1 MTPHQFRVLT
11 TRNEFERFRP
21 AYVEAAEKLHQISHQ
36 IDASYRGIYDQME
49 RMNAQIRAYRDL
61 IPPVPDFSKLMGFT
75 HANENW
81 EQLINQ
87 ATASSKIVEDLS
99 GVHPSWIHGL
109 NPMHDIV
116 GQLQAISKLSL
127 IGVASRLAVSERYL
141 ARIDS
146 FQLQIRLSFPELQLD
161 LVYEPINGIIRAYE
175 TLADSITTYSELTR
189 FPAFAL
195 PGATRELLTT
205 CYALDEVSTVPSGK
219 EQHDPEIGLVADID
233 AETSECERLL
243 REIDPHLA
251 ELLRGAQD
259 AFEGHNADRV
269 RHVLSSLRE
278 LWNHVLR
285 SLAPDHAVRSWTNK
299 AQNFHDGK
307 PTRRARVLYICRSL
321 ADAPLIDF
329 VLQDASSLTTL
340 FSIFNRVHELNP
352 AFSDSQLRALL
363 LRTRSALTY
372 LLQICKE

>member
-1 MTPHQFRVLT
+1 MTPHHFRVLT

-21 AYVEAAEKLHQISHQ
+21 AYIEAAEQLHQISHQ

-49 RMNAQIRAYRDL
+49 WMNAQIHAYRDL
-61 IPPVPDFSKLMGFT
+61 IPSVPDFSKLMGLT
-75 HANENW
+75 HANNNW
-81 EQLINQ
+81 EHLINQ
-87 ATASSKIVEDLS
+87 ATASSKVVEDLS
-99 GVHPSWIHGL
+99 AVHPSWIHGL
-109 NPMHDIV
+109 KPMHDIV
-116 GQLQAISKLSL
+116 DQLQAISKLSL
-127 IGVASRLAVSERYL
+127 IGVASRLAVSERYI
-141 ARIDS
+141 ARLDS
-146 FQLQIRLSFPELQLD
+146 FQLQIRLALPELQLD
-161 LVYEPINGIIRAYE
+161 CVYEPINGMIRAYE
-175 TLADSITTYSELTR
+175 TLANSITTYSELTR

-205 CYALDEVSTVPSGK
+205 CYALDEISTAPSGK
-219 EQHDPEIGLVADID
+219 GQHDPEIGFVADID
-233 AETSECERLL
+233 TETSECERLL
-243 REIDPHLA
+243 QEVDPHLA
-251 ELLRGAQD
+251 ELIRGAQD

-285 SLAPDHAVRSWTNK
+285 SLAPDHAVRAWTNEG
-299 AQNFHDGK
+299 QNFRDGK
-307 PTRRARVLYICRSL
+307 PTRRARVMYLCRSL

-329 VLQDASSLTTL
+329 VMQDASVLMTL